1 MLDWNPQP
9 PYTAEQLLQV
19 IRILRDPE
27 NGCPWDKVQTHAS
40 IRKNFLE
47 ETCEALEAIDADDAV
62 LLREELGDVLMQV
75 VFHAAME
82 EERGRFTFEDVCR
95 NVCEKLVF
103 RHPNI
108 FASSAAENAG
118 INGWDALKNKE
129 KGRTTLADELATV
142 PATLPALMRAQKLQ
156 KRAAGYGLGQQDAA
170 AAQHRLEAAV
180 QAFWQGRGHCKAGS
194 RRPAAVC
201 SGERRPACRGG
212 CRGSAD
218 LCIQALCTA
227 VSGTGTKRYSGRMTC
242 SDRTREF
249 KTNQMEANNMTKTDL
264 IAQVAANTEMS
275 KKSAEQAVSAVFE
288 ALGKAMTEGEK
299 ITISGFGT
307 FEVRERAERQGINPR
322 TREPITIAAS
332 RSIVFKPGKSLKDTL

>member
-129 KGRTTLADELATV
+129 KGRRTLADELDTV

-156 KRAAGYGLGQQDAA
+156 KRAAGHGVGSQTPRQAENALHAA
-170 AAQHRLEAAV
+170 EAAWDARTPENAP
-180 QAFWQGRGHCKAGS
+180 QAAGELLF
-194 RRPAAVC
+194 AAV
-201 SGERRPACRGG
+201 
-212 CRGSAD
+212 D
-218 LCIQALCTA
+218 ALRQE
-227 VSGTGTKRYSGRMTC
+227 GI
-242 SDRTREF
+242 D
-249 KTNQMEANNMTKTDL
+249 
-264 IAQVAANTEMS
+264 
-275 KKSAEQAVSAVFE
+275 AEE
-288 ALGKAMTEGEK
+288 AL
-299 ITISGFGT
+299 T
-307 FEVRERAERQGINPR
+307 FAAKRFAREAKHQSNG
-322 TREPITIAAS
+322 
-332 RSIVFKPGKSLKDTL
+332 